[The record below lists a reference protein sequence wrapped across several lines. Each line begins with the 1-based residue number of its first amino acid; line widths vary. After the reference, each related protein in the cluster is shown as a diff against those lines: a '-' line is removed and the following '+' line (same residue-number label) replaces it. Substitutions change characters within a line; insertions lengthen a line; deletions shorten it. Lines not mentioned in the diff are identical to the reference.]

1 MSARKAGAVTTNWS
15 SAIIIQ
21 SSATDWSPLLALAR
35 RPAVTEQAFLAASK
49 A

>member
-21 SSATDWSPLLALAR
+21 SNVTDWSPPPALAR
-35 RPAVTEQAFLAASK
+35 RPVEAQQACLAAGK